1 MQPAKGLGERSCPCA
16 YRKGRRSEAGRL
28 VIAVGESVV
37 LRREEH
43 GKHLVNGPG
52 SNGPSQSSRRVMLP
66 EWRSVFAINVVRV
79 LRRRRCSVAC
89 EDPLGLKAH
98 TRPTRRAFH
107 SALPA
112 SHGYAHHVS
121 RHRAWGVP
129 GASLGTQTTGTPV
142 SSRVLGTRH
151 GPVARSALR
160 GRKRWTRSSH
170 RNEHNRSEMALD
182 PLGDL

>member
-1 MQPAKGLGERSCPCA
+1 M
-16 YRKGRRSEAGRL
+16 
-28 VIAVGESVV
+28 IAVGESVV

-121 RHRAWGVP
+121 RHRAWG
-129 GASLGTQTTGTPV
+129 GAWGQLGHADYGDTSELTGP
-142 SSRVLGTRH
+142 RH
-151 GPVARSALR
+151 SPWAGGSISAART
-160 GRKRWTRSSH
+160 K
-170 RNEHNRSEMALD
+170 ALD
-182 PLGDL
+182 PIQSSE